1 MEPIIL
7 KRNRELYKIGNYLR
21 EGGYEALRK
30 ALTLEPDTVV
40 DMVKRS
46 GLRGCGGAGF
56 PAGAKWGFVP
66 KVPGQ
71 KYLCCN
77 GDEGE
82 PGSFKDR
89 EIMEEHPHL
98 LLEGI
103 NITCHAIGADT
114 AYLYVRGEY
123 CKAIER
129 IEAALN
135 EAEEKRRLSAKVL
148 VHRGAGAYICGE
160 ETALLESLEGRRGM
174 PRLRPPF
181 PAVSG
186 LYGRPTVINNVET
199 LSYVPHIIL
208 NGPEKFSSF
217 GVGKSRGHKIF
228 SVSGDVNRPG
238 NYEVTF
244 GITLRQLIYDHA
256 GGIKGNKR
264 LKAVIPGGASAPI
277 LSPEHLDISMDFE
290 SLSQAGSMLG
300 SGGIIVMDEETCM
313 VKVAS
318 VLSRF
323 YYHESCSKCTPC
335 REGTYWLKSIL
346 ERVEGGEGVQGD
358 VETLQRV
365 CGRMAGRCFC
375 ALGEAAI
382 NPVLSSIK
390 HFREVYDYHIRERR
404 CMGNSQKRMKIML

>member
-7 KRNRELYKIGNYLR
+7 KRNRELYKIENYLND
-21 EGGYEALRK
+21 GGYGAFRK
-30 ALTLEPDTVV
+30 ALTLEPDTII
-40 DMVKRS
+40 DMVKRA

-56 PAGAKWGFVP
+56 PTGVKWGFVP

-77 GDEGE
+77 ADEGE

-103 NITCHAIGADT
+103 AIACQAIGAAT
-114 AYLYVRGEY
+114 AYIYIRGEY
-123 CKAIER
+123 NRSIER
-129 IEAALN
+129 LETAIK
-135 EAEEKRRLSAKVL
+135 EAEDRELLPIKALIHK
-148 VHRGAGAYICGE
+148 GAGAYICGE
-160 ETALLESLEGRRGM
+160 ETALLESIEGKRGM

-199 LSYVPHIIL
+199 LSYVPYIIYS
-208 NGPEKFSSF
+208 GPERFFSL
-217 GVGKSRGHKIF
+217 GVGKCRGNKIF
-228 SVSGDVNRPG
+228 SISGHVNRHG
-238 NYEVTF
+238 NYEVPF
-244 GITLRQLIYDHA
+244 GTTLRQLIFEYADGVR
-256 GGIKGNKR
+256 GGKN
-264 LKAVIPGGASAPI
+264 LKAIIPGGASAPI
-277 LSPEHLDISMDFE
+277 LTPDNLDISMDFE
-290 SLSQAGSMLG
+290 SLSAAGSMLG
-300 SGGIIVMDEETCM
+300 SAAVIVMDEETCM

-318 VLSRF
+318 ILSRF
-323 YYHESCSKCTPC
+323 FFHESCSKCTPC

-346 ERVEGGEGVQGD
+346 ERIEEGGGVVGD
-358 VETLQRV
+358 VESLEKV
-365 CGRMAGRCFC
+365 CGKMAGRCFC

-390 HFREVYDYHIRERR
+390 HFREEYDYHIREKR
-404 CMGNSQKRMKIML
+404 CQK